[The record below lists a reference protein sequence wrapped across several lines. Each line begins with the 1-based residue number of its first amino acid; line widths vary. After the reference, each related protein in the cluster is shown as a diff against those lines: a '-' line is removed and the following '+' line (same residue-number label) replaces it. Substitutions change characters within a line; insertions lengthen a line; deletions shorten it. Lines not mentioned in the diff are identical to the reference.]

1 MSAMKS
7 FLYRTA
13 EDLYRRHGHHLNEIT
28 VVFPNQRA
36 RIFFVEHLCTLAGRP
51 VWAPRFISI
60 GELFA
65 QGLVGLPQAKDWTV
79 ADPLLLCGLLYG
91 VWREVMGDKDESFDE
106 FYGWGN
112 TLLGDFD
119 NIDKNC
125 ADARQIFRNISEQE
139 QYSDRFEHLSEE
151 QEAVLKRFFSH
162 FEKGETE
169 LKKRFIRLWNK
180 MPDIYAALRGKL
192 ASRGEVYQGMLN
204 RHVVEHF
211 EEIAPDAYGDKL
223 YAFVGF
229 NALSRCESLL
239 FEQLQKAGKAVFYW
253 DFDHYYLD
261 KVDNEAGRFLRENLK
276 KFPNQLKD
284 EGFDCMSQVPKQ
296 VHFIASPTES
306 AQAHYAGQWL
316 DETVGRGS
324 FQPSET
330 AVVLCREDLL
340 LPLLHCIPDSIPE
353 LNVTMGYPLSQTPV
367 YNLLRELLLLH
378 CDGYRGEHYRT
389 KFSLPL
395 LQNPL
400 IGRISDKA
408 EACARTIVQGNYF
421 SATVDELS
429 QDEVLGVIFQPVGG
443 PVELGRKMMD
453 ILRRLADQAGEDE
466 ELLPLYEE
474 SLFQAYTTLNHLNDL
489 LEARLFDITLPT
501 YRKLALKVLNLTIP
515 FSGEPL
521 QGAQIM
527 GLLETRNLDFRNVL
541 MLSVNEGVLPQKAMD
556 NSFIPYNLRRA
567 FGLTGP
573 EHQDAISAYYFL
585 RFLQRAE
592 NITLVYNIS
601 TEGTNRG
608 EMSRF
613 MRQLMMESQFSIA
626 SSALSAEILQPTAP
640 PLEVAKQAGQ
650 LPERLSPTAINTFL
664 GCSLQYYY
672 KYVLQLKSDDDIS
685 EEVDGA
691 RFGEIFHRTAQYL
704 YTWLMLKKSGRNHSH
719 EAVRD
724 YLQQKKDNRKDP
736 AAWQTAVHV
745 TADDIRDM
753 MKAKGDE
760 ASHTKSLIEFVVL
773 HYFQIEVFHTIS
785 PEGKVIRRLRPYE
798 EFNGEQM
805 IQFKLL
811 VKFVK
816 ALLDSDHKYAPF
828 DIVDLEM
835 WVEAPEMFDAV
846 DERGEVLGRFRTGGI
861 IDRIDCK
868 DNHIRI
874 IDYKTGGQP
883 SSLHLSELFEC
894 NNKHQKYVLQLFLY
908 SSLLAMPQTRLPE
921 SLRRILDQNDAAI
934 QPVVFYLHQL
944 AGSGKIADITLKK
957 GKNSEEIVL
966 DYRPY
971 DQDFRQLL
979 SQALSAL
986 YDTSQPFRATDTV
999 KSCEYCDFKEICQR

>member
-13 EDLYRRHGHHLNEIT
+13 EDLYRKHGHHLNEIT

-65 QGLVGLPQAKDWTV
+65 QGLAGLPEAKGWTV
-79 ADPLLLCGLLYG
+79 ADPLLLCGLLFG
-91 VWREVMGDKDESFDE
+91 VYRQVMGEEKESFDE

-112 TLLGDFD
+112 TLLSDFD

-125 ADARQIFRNISEQE
+125 ADARQIFRNISERE
-139 QYSDRFEHLSEE
+139 QYSDRFEHLSPE

-169 LKKRFIRLWNK
+169 LKKRFIRLWDK
-180 MPDIYAALRGKL
+180 MPDIYAALRDKL
-192 ASRGEVYQGMLN
+192 AARGEVYQGMLN
-204 RHVVEHF
+204 RYVVEHF
-211 EEIAPDAYGDKL
+211 DEITTEAYGDKL

-229 NALSRCESLL
+229 NALNRCESLI

-253 DFDHYYLD
+253 DYDHAYLD
-261 KVDNEAGRFLRENLK
+261 SLSHEAGRFLRENLK

-284 EGFDCMSQVPKQ
+284 EDFDSLTRVPKQ
-296 VHFIASPTES
+296 VHFVASPTES

-316 DETVGRGS
+316 DETVGRGG
-324 FQPSET
+324 FLPSET

-367 YNLLRELLLLH
+367 YNLLRSLLLLH
-378 CDGYRGEHYRT
+378 CDGYRGGQYRT

-400 IGRISDKA
+400 IGRISPQA
-408 EACARTIVQGNYF
+408 ESCAQAIVQGSYF
-421 SATVDELS
+421 SATTDELS
-429 QDEVLGVIFQPVGG
+429 QDEVLGVIFQPIDS
-443 PVELGRKMMD
+443 PVALGRMMMD

-489 LEARLFDITLPT
+489 LEARLFDITLTT

-527 GLLETRNLDFRNVL
+527 GMLETRNLDFRNVL
-541 MLSVNEGVLPQKAMD
+541 MLSVNEGVLPQKAMN

-592 NITLVYNIS
+592 NITLVYNTS
-601 TEGTNRG
+601 TEGMNRG

-613 MRQLMMESQFSIA
+613 MRQLMMESDFKID
-626 SSALSAEILQPTAP
+626 SSALSAEILQPAAP
-640 PLEVAKQAGQ
+640 LLQAAKPAGQ

-664 GCSLQYYY
+664 ACGLQFYY
-672 KYVLQLKSDDDIS
+672 KYILGLKNDDDIS

-691 RFGEIFHRTAQYL
+691 RFGQIFHRTAQYL
-704 YTWLMLKKSGRNHSH
+704 YTWLMLKKGGRDHSH
-719 EAVRD
+719 EAVCE
-724 YLQQKKDNRKDP
+724 YLQQKKDARKDP
-736 AAWQTAVHV
+736 AWQTAVHV

-753 MKAKGDE
+753 MKAKVDDAGH
-760 ASHTKSLIEFVVL
+760 AKSLIEFVVL
-773 HYFQIEVFHTIS
+773 YYFQIEVFHTIS
-785 PEGKVIRRLRPYE
+785 PEGEVRRRARSYE

-811 VKFVK
+811 VKFAK
-816 ALLDSDHKYAPF
+816 ALLKSDLEYAPF
-828 DIVDLEM
+828 DIIDLEM
-835 WVEAPEMFDAV
+835 WVESPTLFDAV
-846 DERGEVLGRFRTGGI
+846 DDRGEVLGRFRTDGY
-861 IDRIDCK
+861 IDRIDYK
-868 DNHIRI
+868 DNRIRV

-883 SSLHLSELFEC
+883 SVCFLSDLFEC
-894 NNKHQKYVLQLFLY
+894 KDSHRKYVLQLFLY

-921 SLRRILDQNDAAI
+921 SLRRALDQKDAAI
-934 QPVVFYLHQL
+934 QPVIIYLHQL
-944 AGSGKIADITLKK
+944 AGSGKIDEIKLKK
-957 GKNSEEIVL
+957 GKNNDEIVL
-966 DYRPY
+966 NYQPY

-979 SQALSAL
+979 SRALSAL
-986 YDTSQPFRATDTV
+986 YDTSLPFQATDTTD
-999 KSCEYCDFKEICQR
+999 SCKYCDFKEICQR

>member
-13 EDLYRRHGHHLNEIT
+13 EDLYRKHGHHLNEIT

-60 GELFA
+60 DELFA
-65 QGLVGLPQAKDWTV
+65 QGLAGLPQAKDWTV
-79 ADPLLLCGLLYG
+79 ADPLLLCGLLFG
-91 VWREVMGDKDESFDE
+91 VYRQVMGEEKESFDE

-112 TLLGDFD
+112 TLLADFD

-125 ADARQIFRNISEQE
+125 ADARQIFRNISERE
-139 QYSDRFEHLSEE
+139 QYSDRFEHLSPE

-180 MPDIYAALRGKL
+180 MPDIYDALRDKL
-192 ASRGEVYQGMLN
+192 AVRGEVYQGMLN
-204 RHVVEHF
+204 RYVVEHF
-211 EEIAPDAYGDKL
+211 DEITTEAYGDKL

-229 NALSRCESLL
+229 NALNRCESMI

-253 DFDHYYLD
+253 DFDHAYLD
-261 KVDNEAGRFLRENLK
+261 NLSHEAGRFLRENLK

-284 EGFDCMSQVPKQ
+284 EDFDSLSQVPKQ
-296 VHFIASPTES
+296 VHFVASPTES

-316 DETVGRGS
+316 DETVGRGG
-324 FQPSET
+324 FLPSET

-367 YNLLRELLLLH
+367 YNLLRGLLLLH
-378 CDGYRGEHYRT
+378 CDGYRNGQYRS

-400 IGRISDKA
+400 IGRISDQA
-408 EACARTIVQGNYF
+408 EACARTIVQGSYF
-421 SATVDELS
+421 SATVEELS
-429 QDEVLGVIFQPVGG
+429 QDEVLSIIFK
-443 PVELGRKMMD
+443 PVESPVALGRMMMD
-453 ILRRLADQAGEDE
+453 ILRRQADQAGEDE

-489 LEARLFDITLPT
+489 LEARLFDITLTT

-527 GLLETRNLDFRNVL
+527 GMLETRNLDFRNVL

-592 NITLVYNIS
+592 NITLVYNTS

-613 MRQLMMESQFSIA
+613 MRQLMMESGFKID
-626 SSALSAEILQPTAP
+626 SSALSAEILQPAAP
-640 PLEVAKQAGQ
+640 LLQAAKPAGK

-664 GCSLQYYY
+664 DCSLQFYY
-672 KYVLQLKSDDDIS
+672 KYILGLRNDDDIS

-691 RFGEIFHRTAQYL
+691 RFGEVFHRTAQYL
-704 YTWLMLKKSGRNHSH
+704 YTWLTLKKSGRDHSH
-719 EAVRD
+719 QAVCD
-724 YLQQKKDNRKDP
+724 YLRQKKEARKDP
-736 AAWQTAVHV
+736 DWQTTVHV

-753 MKAKGDE
+753 MKAKGDD
-760 ASHTKSLIEFVVL
+760 ASRTKSLIEFVVL
-773 HYFQIEVFHTIS
+773 YYFQIEVFHTIS
-785 PEGKVIRRLRPYE
+785 PEGEVRRRARSYE

-816 ALLDSDHKYAPF
+816 ALLKSDLEYAPF
-828 DIVDLEM
+828 DIIDLEM
-835 WVEAPEMFDAV
+835 WVESPTLLDAV
-846 DERGEVLGRFRTGGI
+846 DDRGEVLGRFRTGGI

-868 DNHIRI
+868 DRCIRV
-874 IDYKTGGQP
+874 IDYKTGGHP
-883 SSLHLSELFEC
+883 STIYLSDLFEC
-894 NNKHQKYVLQLFLY
+894 KDSHRKYVLQLFLY

-921 SLRRILDQNDAAI
+921 SLQRALAQEGSVI
-934 QPVVFYLHQL
+934 QPVIIYLHQL
-944 AGSGKIADITLKK
+944 AGSGQIDEIKLKK
-957 GKNSEEIVL
+957 GRNSDEIVL
-966 DYRPY
+966 NYRPY
-971 DQDFRQLL
+971 DQEFRQLL
-979 SQALSAL
+979 GRALSAL
-986 YDTSQPFRATDTV
+986 FDMSLPFQATDTTD
-999 KSCEYCDFKEICQR
+999 SCKYCDFKEICQR